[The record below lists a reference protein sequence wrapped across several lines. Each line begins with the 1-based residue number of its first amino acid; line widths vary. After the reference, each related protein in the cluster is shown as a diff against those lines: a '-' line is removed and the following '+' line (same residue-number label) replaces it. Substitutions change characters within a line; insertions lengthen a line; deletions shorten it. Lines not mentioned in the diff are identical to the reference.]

1 MLKNTIQ
8 QAVDSMDPN
17 EAAQQLAEAAQKLFS
32 VLGEE
37 ALRDFLAKAHRR
49 GRSRQDLGTRPLLT
63 GHLLGRRCR
72 SNSNVSQ
79 FGGKN
84 HSIGAT
90 QVRCGP

>member
-37 ALRDFLAKAHRR
+37 ALRDFLAKLIEGE
-49 GRSRQDLGTRPLLT
+49 GRDKTLGLV
-63 GHLLGRRCR
+63 HY
-72 SNSNVSQ
+72 
-79 FGGKN
+79 
-84 HSIGAT
+84 
-90 QVRCGP
+90 